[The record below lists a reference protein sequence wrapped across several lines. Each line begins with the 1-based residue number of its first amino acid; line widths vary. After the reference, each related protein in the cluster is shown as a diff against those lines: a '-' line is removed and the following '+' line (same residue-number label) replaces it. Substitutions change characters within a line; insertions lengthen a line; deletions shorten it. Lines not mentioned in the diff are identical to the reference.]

1 MQHIRPRQT
10 VEDMK
15 KQRKAHQK
23 RKTTLGAEMARACTT
38 REGLIALGYIKPKA
52 K

>member
-1 MQHIRPRQT
+1 MQHIRPRQSI
-10 VEDMK
+10 EDMK
-15 KQRKAHQK
+15 KQRKEHQK
-23 RKTTLGAEMARACTT
+23 RKTTLARACTT